1 MNGKHIAKL
10 GLVGADIGLALAAA
24 ALREDAGATRD
35 EILSE
40 LAQVQASPDAHQG
53 GVYGALAASLLARQA
68 KDELHAADALRPEAL
83 AYRVWGAG
91 LIEAGALAQM
101 NTAMRLPISR
111 AGALMPDAH
120 VGYGLPIGGVLATQ
134 GAVIPYGVG
143 VDIGCFPADTL
154 IPLLDGKTYPI
165 AELVGR
171 ELIVYACT
179 PSGKVVAARAT
190 AQKTRQSAPLVQVTL
205 DNGQSVSCTPDHRF
219 MLRDGSYLEAR
230 QLSAGTSLMPLYTDK
245 DRDGYVRIQQNYSG
259 RMQKAHWVVARSGLL
274 GEFPRFEDEQT
285 IIHHRDFDEANNDP
299 NNLEFMGHKAHS
311 RYHRSLVERN
321 TAWQS
326 PEFEAR
332 RVAALAAKAAT
343 PEGHAYF
350 AERGTRN
357 LEAFIQ
363 ANPGKLSQLA
373 REKGNGVRGKKVL
386 TSDHPAVVATRHAV
400 SACPECGR
408 EIKSSIGMN
417 RHRRW
422 QHGHNHKVL
431 AVIPLAEIADVY
443 CLTVPEYGNFALAAG
458 VFVHNCSMRLSVFPV
473 PPSSLDARGAVA
485 LLQKHT
491 RFGAG
496 VGWDRR
502 ERLPHE
508 VLDDPAWETQ
518 PLLGHLHDKAV
529 NQLGTSGSGN
539 HFAEFGSFT
548 LEQPQDGLEP
558 GSYLALLTHSGSRG
572 FGAQVAG
579 HFTRLAESLHPQ
591 LDPSA
596 KKLAWL
602 TLGSQEGQDYWTAMN
617 LAGRYA
623 LANHEQ
629 IHARMGRAL
638 DERPALSVWNSHNL
652 AWKQQVNGQELIVH
666 RKGATPAAA
675 GQLGLI
681 PGSMADPAYLVR
693 GRGVPDSLA
702 SASHGAGR
710 QLGRKAAEKAI
721 AKADWKAYL
730 IERGVTLI
738 GGGIDEAPQAY
749 KRVEDVIAAQADLVE
764 VLGQFQPQVVRM
776 DSGSEDI

>member
-24 ALREDAGATRD
+24 ALREDAGAARD

-40 LAQVQASPDAHQG
+40 LQQVQASPDAHEG
-53 GVYGALAASLLARQA
+53 GVYGALSASLRARQA
-68 KDELHAADALRPEAL
+68 RDELHAQDALREEPL
-83 AYRVWGAG
+83 SYRVWGAQ

-120 VGYGLPIGGVLATQ
+120 VGYGLPIGGVLATA

-143 VDIGCFPADTL
+143 VDIG
-154 IPLLDGKTYPI
+154 
-165 AELVGR
+165 
-171 ELIVYACT
+171 
-179 PSGKVVAARAT
+179 
-190 AQKTRQSAPLVQVTL
+190 
-205 DNGQSVSCTPDHRF
+205 
-219 MLRDGSYLEAR
+219 
-230 QLSAGTSLMPLYTDK
+230 
-245 DRDGYVRIQQNYSG
+245 
-259 RMQKAHWVVARSGLL
+259 
-274 GEFPRFEDEQT
+274 
-285 IIHHRDFDEANNDP
+285 
-299 NNLEFMGHKAHS
+299 
-311 RYHRSLVERN
+311 
-321 TAWQS
+321 
-326 PEFEAR
+326 
-332 RVAALAAKAAT
+332 
-343 PEGHAYF
+343 
-350 AERGTRN
+350 
-357 LEAFIQ
+357 
-363 ANPGKLSQLA
+363 
-373 REKGNGVRGKKVL
+373 
-386 TSDHPAVVATRHAV
+386 
-400 SACPECGR
+400 
-408 EIKSSIGMN
+408 
-417 RHRRW
+417 
-422 QHGHNHKVL
+422 
-431 AVIPLAEIADVY
+431 
-443 CLTVPEYGNFALAAG
+443 
-458 VFVHNCSMRLSVFPV
+458 CSMRLSVFPV

-508 VLDDPAWETQ
+508 VLDDPAWEMQ

-529 NQLGTSGSGN
+529 TQLGTSGSGN

-602 TLGSQEGQDYWTAMN
+602 TLDSQEGQDYWTAMN

-629 IHARMGRAL
+629 IHARVGRAL
-638 DERPALSVWNSHNL
+638 DQVPALSVWNSHNL
-652 AWKQQVNGQELIVH
+652 AWKQNVNGQELIVH

-730 IERGVTLI
+730 AERGVTLI